1 MKQEPI
7 DEFVGR
13 LRDAY
18 HVPPETPREEIWAG
32 IEARL
37 ADGSRD
43 VIAIERGL
51 RLRAVSTRKIMG
63 WAAAAA
69 AVLVLGVGIGRMT
82 APVPVTTPLP
92 QETASAADA
101 DTDLLR
107 LAALEHLGRTEFL
120 LTLVRADAR
129 SGRVDPEVGA
139 WAASL
144 LSQTRLLLDRPGAV
158 DPPMQRLLEDLEFV
172 LMQIVGVS
180 DAEGSDEAR
189 ARSELTLTL
198 EGMEEREVLH
208 RIQAVIPVGTGVA
221 GT

>member
-1 MKQEPI
+1 MQQEPM

-13 LRDAY
+13 LRYAY
-18 HVPPETPREEIWAG
+18 HVPPDTPREEIWAG

-37 ADGSRD
+37 AQSSPD
-43 VIAIERGL
+43 VIPIAWGL
-51 RLRAVSTRKIMG
+51 RRHGAPSRRLMG

-69 AVLVLGVGIGRMT
+69 AMLVLGIGIGRMT
-82 APVPVTTPLP
+82 APVP
-92 QETASAADA
+92 QETAAAVET

-107 LAALEHLGRTEFL
+107 LAALEHLGRTESL

-129 SGRVDPEVGA
+129 SGRVDPEVGE

-158 DPPMQRLLEDLEFV
+158 DPTMQGLLEDLELV
-172 LMQIVGVS
+172 LMQIVGVA

-189 ARSELTLTL
+189 ARSELNLAL
-198 EGMEEREVLH
+198 EGIEEREVLP
-208 RIQAVIPVGTGVA
+208 RIQAVIPAGTGLA

>member
-1 MKQEPI
+1 MQQEPM

-18 HVPPETPREEIWAG
+18 HAPPETPREEIWAG

-37 ADGSRD
+37 AESPRD
-43 VIAIERGL
+43 VIPIGRGM
-51 RLRAVSTRKIMG
+51 RLRGASARRWMG
-63 WAAAAA
+63 WVAAAA

-82 APVPVTTPLP
+82 APVPPAA
-92 QETASAADA
+92 ETASTGET

-107 LAALEHLGRTEFL
+107 LAALEHLGRTESL
-120 LTLVRADAR
+120 LTLVRADGR

-139 WAASL
+139 WAATL

-158 DPPMQRLLEDLEFV
+158 EPTMQGLLEDLELV
-172 LMQIVGVS
+172 LVQIVGVA
-180 DAEGSDEAR
+180 DAEPDQAR
-189 ARSELTLTL
+189 ARSELTLAL
-198 EGMEEREVLH
+198 EGIEEREVLP
-208 RIQAVIPVGTGVA
+208 RIQAVIPAGTGLA